1 METSNDNAVLKLPDE
16 IRLAKAKSVISQTV
30 INQLTENDLPVSLA
44 PFLIKSVL
52 LDIVEGQLIN
62 ISNAISTD

>member
-1 METSNDNAVLKLPDE
+1 MEENQKKVLPDE

-30 INQLTENDLPVSLA
+30 IDQLTENDLPASLA